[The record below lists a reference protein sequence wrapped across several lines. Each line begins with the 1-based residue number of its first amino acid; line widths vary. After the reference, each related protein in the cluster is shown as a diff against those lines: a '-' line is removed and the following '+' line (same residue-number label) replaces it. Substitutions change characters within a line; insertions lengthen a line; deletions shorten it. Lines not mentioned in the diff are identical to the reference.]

1 MLEPA
6 VTGTKNVLKASLEA
20 KVKRVIVVSSGT
32 AVYMRPDWPSGHV
45 LDESC
50 WSDEQYCKTI
60 GVVFFSLCISFFTS
74 EPFCNYSHIFTVL
87 KVIPNFVLK

>member
-1 MLEPA
+1 VLEPA

-32 AVYMRPDWPSGHV
+32 SVYMRPDWSRGQV

-50 WSDEQYCKTI
+50 WSDEQYCKSI
-60 GVVFFSLCISFFTS
+60 GVAFSFSLCFSSFEFFSKLKTISLQYRQI
-74 EPFCNYSHIFTVL
+74 E
-87 KVIPNFVLK
+87 